1 LRLTSIVFMAEESP
15 VSTDDQLLINR
26 CRAGESAAFG
36 LLVDRYQNRLLR
48 TLVPLLGSV
57 HDALDAA
64 QDAFVLA
71 YQKLDSFRGDS
82 AFYSWL
88 FRIAYNAS
96 MTSRRK
102 RGRLPRRSLDQ
113 RQETTGEEPMDG
125 HSGSDPAAR
134 LLSEERQQLV
144 RTALSELDEEFRDPL
159 VLRELEGLSYEEIAE
174 VLDCPLGTI
183 RSRIHRGRIELK
195 AKLLRTMNEDQV
207 PMARRRTAWES
218 N

>member
-1 LRLTSIVFMAEESP
+1 MAEEPS
-15 VSTDDQLLINR
+15 VITDDNALISR

-36 LLVDRYQNRLLR
+36 LLVERYQNRLLR

-64 QDAFVLA
+64 QDAFILA
-71 YQKLDSFRGDS
+71 YQKLDTFRGDS

-96 MTSRRK
+96 MTARRK
-102 RGRLPRRSLDQ
+102 TDRLPRRSIEA
-113 RQETTGEEPMDG
+113 RQEQTGDEPLDG
-125 HSGSDPAAR
+125 HPESDPSLR
-134 LLSEERQQLV
+134 MVSEERQQMV
-144 RTALSELDEEFRDPL
+144 RRAIAELADEFREPL
-159 VLRELEGLSYEEIAE
+159 VLRELEGLSYEVISEL
-174 VLDCPLGTI
+174 LDCPLGTV

-195 AKLLRTMNEDQV
+195 ARLLRQMDGV
-207 PMARRRTAWES
+207 PVGRPEVSGRTT

>member
-1 LRLTSIVFMAEESP
+1 MAEEPP

-71 YQKLDSFRGDS
+71 FQKIDSFRGES

-96 MTSRRK
+96 ITSRRK
-102 RGRLPRRSLDQ
+102 RGRVPRRSLDE

-125 HSGSDPAAR
+125 HPSNDPSHR
-134 LLSEERQQLV
+134 LASEERQQLV
-144 RTALSELDEEFRDPL
+144 RTALAELDEEFRDPL

-174 VLDCPLGTI
+174 VLGCPLGTI

-195 AKLLRTMNEDQV
+195 AKLLRTMKDEV
-207 PMARRRTAWES
+207 PVPRGRPAWEA

>member
-1 LRLTSIVFMAEESP
+1 MAEESP

-102 RGRLPRRSLDQ
+102 RGRLPRRSLDE
-113 RQETTGEEPMDG
+113 RQETTGDEPTDG
-125 HSGSDPAAR
+125 RPASDPADR

-144 RTALSELDEEFRDPL
+144 RAALAELDEEFRDPL

-195 AKLLRTMNEDQV
+195 AKLLRSMNEEQV
-207 PMARRRTAWES
+207 PVPRRTAWES

>member
-1 LRLTSIVFMAEESP
+1 MAEEPP

-36 LLVDRYQNRLLR
+36 ILVDRYQNRLLR

-71 YQKLDSFRGDS
+71 FQKIDTFRGES

-96 MTSRRK
+96 ITSRRK
-102 RGRLPRRSLDQ
+102 RGRLPRRSLDE

-125 HSGSDPAAR
+125 HPSNDPGHR
-134 LLSEERQQLV
+134 LASEERQQLV
-144 RTALSELDEEFRDPL
+144 RTALAELDEEFRDPL

-195 AKLLRTMNEDQV
+195 AKLLRSMKDEV
-207 PMARRRTAWES
+207 PVPRGRPAWEA

>member
-1 LRLTSIVFMAEESP
+1 MAEEPS
-15 VSTDDQLLINR
+15 VITDDQTLINR
-26 CRAGESAAFG
+26 CRAGETAAFG

-88 FRIAYNAS
+88 FRIAYNSS
-96 MTSRRK
+96 MTARRK
-102 RGRLPRRSLDQ
+102 RRHDPRQSLEQ
-113 RQETTGEEPMDG
+113 RHEATGGDPVDG
-125 HSGSDPAAR
+125 HAGSDPAQTV
-134 LLSEERQQLV
+134 LTDERRKLV
-144 RTALSELDEEFRDPL
+144 RDALNELSEEFRDPL
-159 VLRELEGLSYEEIAE
+159 ILRELEGLRYEEIADI
-174 VLDCPLGTI
+174 LDCPLGTI

-195 AKLLRTMNEDQV
+195 AKLLRVMEDQPQV
-207 PMARRRTAWES
+207 SAERTSPAWR
-218 N
+218 